1 MENQKYTLRDFH
13 MVIYV
18 LTFLQGDQGWHVIW
32 NVILPFLCI
41 SGSRLGKL
49 QDVVFA
55 DRKERRL
62 LGEGHGFQ
70 VVDVVLQFTQTHP
83 QESEGLA
90 DIIQDW
96 IRPSI

>member
-1 MENQKYTLRDFH
+1 M
-13 MVIYV
+13 
-18 LTFLQGDQGWHVIW
+18 IW

-55 DRKERRL
+55 DREKWSL
-62 LGEGHGFQ
+62 LGEGHGLQ
-70 VVDVVLQFTQTHP
+70 VVDIVLQFTQAHP
-83 QESEGLA
+83 QEPEGLA

-96 IRPSI
+96 ICSSI